1 MIPLLMILGFFTPV
15 RAIVNSEVIVGYK
28 EICPDVYRIDVLINN
43 AYLDTYYEYPE
54 DTDWFSCAIYPQG
67 LVDPLDDYPR

>member
-1 MIPLLMILGFFTPV
+1 MIVILMLLGLTAPAQ
-15 RAIVNSEVIVGYK
+15 AIINSEIVIGNK

-43 AYLDTYYEYPE
+43 AYLDTYYEFEEGTNWLACALHPE
-54 DTDWFSCAIYPQG
+54 G